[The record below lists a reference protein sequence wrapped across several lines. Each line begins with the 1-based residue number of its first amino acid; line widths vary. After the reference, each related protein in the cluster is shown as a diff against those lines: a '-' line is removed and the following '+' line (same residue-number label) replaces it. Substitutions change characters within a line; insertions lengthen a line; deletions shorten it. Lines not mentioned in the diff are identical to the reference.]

1 MIDIIISNFRIF
13 PLVPTEPLN
22 LRASNVSSQQL
33 NVSWSEPEWRNG
45 ILTGYTVYYKLLRDD
60 KNENVL
66 GATWK
71 SEDIPSNKTTVVL
84 ENLRKFLNSFFTK
97 YSRKN

>member
-22 LRASNVSSQQL
+22 LRASNVSSKQL
-33 NVSWSEPEWRNG
+33 NVSWSEPERRNG

-60 KNENVL
+60 KNENFL

-71 SEDIPSNKTTVVL
+71 SEDIPSNKTIVVL

-97 YSRKN
+97 

>member
-22 LRASNVSSQQL
+22 LRASNVTSQQL
-33 NVSWSEPEWRNG
+33 NVSWSEPERRNG

-66 GATWK
+66 GTTWK
-71 SEDIPSNKTTVVL
+71 SEDIPSNKTTVIL
-84 ENLRKFLNSFFTK
+84 ENLRKFLKSFFTK
-97 YSRKN
+97 

>member
-13 PLVPTEPLN
+13 PLVPNEPLN

-33 NVSWSEPEWRNG
+33 NVSWSEPERRNG

-60 KNENVL
+60 KNKNVL

-71 SEDIPSNKTTVVL
+71 SEDIRSNKTIVIL
-84 ENLRKFLNSFFTK
+84 ENLRKFLKSFFTK
-97 YSRKN
+97 